1 MHFVFQPMD
10 EASARVI
17 FTWRYNAPY
26 DIYNAD
32 AGEADAFVQALLDPR
47 NGYYIITDAH
57 GALVGYCCFGP
68 DGQVGGGDYTAG
80 ALDVGL
86 GMRPHLT
93 GQGRG
98 LAFFSAI
105 LDFGRRTFAPQ
116 AFRVTVA
123 AFNRRALR
131 VYEKAGFRATQAFG
145 RDGDGLPFV
154 VLVLQEPATSLN
166 REGAKDAK
174 KQE

>member
-1 MHFVFQPMD
+1 MRTFLGP
-10 EASARVI
+10 RNNYYTI
-17 FTWRYNAPY
+17 
-26 DIYNAD
+26 AD
-32 AGEADAFVQALLDPR
+32 ASGD
-47 NGYYIITDAH
+47 
-57 GALVGYCCFGP
+57 LVGYCCFGP
-68 DGQVGGGDYTAG
+68 DAQVGGGDYTAC

-123 AFNRRALR
+123 AFNQRALR
-131 VYEKAGFRATQAFG
+131 VYEKAGFRATQTFR

-154 VLVLQEPATSLN
+154 ILIHQEPATL
-166 REGAKDAK
+166 
-174 KQE
+174 